1 MRMCGFES
9 RGCSEMTSCEPGRT
23 RAYSEDLRWRIVWQR
38 EALGK
43 KCKDV
48 ASNLGVD
55 AATVSRV
62 VTRTGSEKLDLC

>member
-1 MRMCGFES
+1 MRVCA
-9 RGCSEMTSCEPGRT
+9 CADLNILHATITSCEPGRT
-23 RAYSEDLRWRIVWQR
+23 RAYGEDLRWRIVWQR

-55 AATVSRV
+55 PATGLVA
-62 VTRTGSEKLDLC
+62 